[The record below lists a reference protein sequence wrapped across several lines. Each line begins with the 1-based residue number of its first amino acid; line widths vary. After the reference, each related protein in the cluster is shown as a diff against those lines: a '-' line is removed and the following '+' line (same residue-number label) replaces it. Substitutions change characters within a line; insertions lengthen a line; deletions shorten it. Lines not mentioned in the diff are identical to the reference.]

1 MMRLVARGRSA
12 VLAAGLAALLAGCGG
27 GSSPPATGTPAAA
40 PAPTGGAAEASAA
53 AAAPAAT
60 AAAARAETEQT
71 ATATATPSA
80 TSPAPSGAARS
91 FADQVLESI
100 NAARAVAR
108 KCGATDHPAAAPLKW
123 QTQVEQAA
131 LAQAQYL
138 QQNNLFTH
146 TGANGSSVGDRVTAT
161 GYVWQT
167 VGENIA
173 AGYPDLTSVV
183 QGWIDS
189 PGHCVNVMNPNF
201 TDLGVVVLQGTSSNT
216 YRNYWAMVLAR
227 PR

>member
-1 MMRLVARGRSA
+1 MTRLGAKSRSA

-27 GSSPPATGTPAAA
+27 GAGPPTAGAPPGA
-40 PAPTGGAAEASAA
+40 PAPTGGAADAASAASAA
-53 AAAPAAT
+53 ATASAAPGGP
-60 AAAARAETEQT
+60 AE
-71 ATATATPSA
+71 ASASPSTGFA
-80 TSPAPSGAARS
+80 PGGAAPSFPDLVLQSVNAARS
-91 FADQVLESI
+91 VT
-100 NAARAVAR
+100 RR
-108 KCGATDHPAAAPLKW
+108 CGTTDHPAAPPLKW

-131 LAQAQYL
+131 LTQAQFL
-138 QQNNLFTH
+138 QQNNLFSH

-173 AGYPDLTSVV
+173 AGFPDLDSVV
-183 QGWIDS
+183 QGWLDS
-189 PGHCVNVMNPNF
+189 PGHCVNVMNPAF
-201 TDLGVVVLQGTSSNT
+201 VDLGVVLLQGTASNT